1 MAVTV
6 IFQEPLD
13 GVFPSKYN
21 SASLPLMFFF
31 TCNGNPWLPVTS
43 IFVKLSLA
51 EIALIFITFP
61 TIPWLAGVTNTFELS
76 NVRLVPFHRPI
87 WTSANSGL
95 GAARSPLPSGKAV
108 PFKIWLCPAIFLSFG
123 SVFWAF
129 FPTVSLPFV
138 VSSLGVF
145 SSSGLWFV
153 FTRLKLLFL

>member
-21 SASLPLMFFF
+21 SASLPFIVFF

-43 IFVKLSLA
+43 IFIKLSLA

-61 TIPWLAGVTNTFELS
+61 TIPWLAGVTKILELS

-87 WTSANSGL
+87 WTSVSSGL
-95 GAARSPLPSGKAV
+95 APALNPLPSGKV
-108 PFKIWLCPAIFLSFG
+108 IPFKIWLRPAIFVPFG
-123 SVFWAF
+123 SVFSAF

-145 SSSGLWFV
+145 SSSGLWV
-153 FTRLKLLFL
+153 IFTRLKLLFL